1 MYVHVWRR
9 PKLLASDRGYG
20 GQKQSDT
27 TEIAIPDVPNAG
39 DSYYKKRK
47 KHKLFCKRAG
57 IEPIIGHLKADRRL
71 CRNFYAGVFGDNINV
86 MLTAAGFNFKRAMR
100 ILYALLKSLLPQ
112 FHDII
117 LQKLNLLLRVW
128 IPAAAIHVWGF

>member
-1 MYVHVWRR
+1 MYVHVCRR
-9 PKLLASDRGYG
+9 PKLLASDRGYR

-57 IEPIIGHLKADRRL
+57 IEPVIGHLKADHRL
-71 CRNFYAGVFGDNINV
+71 CRNFYAGVLGDNINV
-86 MLTAAGFNFKRAMR
+86 MLAAAGFNFKRTMR
-100 ILYALLKSLLPQ
+100 YFYALLRRLLPQ
-112 FHDII
+112 IQNII
-117 LQKLNLLLRVW
+117 LQKPNLLLRVW
-128 IPAAAIHVWGF
+128 KPATTVPVWAF